1 MILLAVD
8 PSLRSTG
15 AALFSDG
22 RLIGVARLRGLDPGA
37 DITHRC
43 RAMARDVDAWVEL
56 QLTMAQPQVIALE
69 WPQIYRAAKSKGDHN
84 DLLGLAG
91 VCAAVAALYPSAE
104 VRSYLPADWE
114 PAPKVSPARKARGLG
129 PIDSEAFSSPRGVR
143 IMSRLAEAERA
154 LVPQS
159 HDAVDAV
166 GIGLHHLG
174 RLAPRR
180 VYHGAVQT

>member
-15 AALFSDG
+15 VALFRD
-22 RLIGVARLRGLDPGA
+22 RTLIAVGRLRGIAPES
-37 DITHRC
+37 DIALRC
-43 RAMARDVDAWVEL
+43 RVMARDVDSWVERCL
-56 QLTMAQPQVIALE
+56 NMAQPTALALE
-69 WPQIYRAAKSKGDHN
+69 WPQTYRAVKSKGDPN
-84 DLLGLAG
+84 DLFGLAG
-91 VCAAVAALYPSAE
+91 VCAAVAALYPGAE

-129 PIDSEAFSSPRGVR
+129 PIDSEAFTSPRGVR
-143 IMSRLAEAERA
+143 IMARLSDAERT

-159 HDAVDAV
+159 HDAVDSV

-180 VYHGAVQT
+180 VYHGAVQG